1 MSNFIP
7 LEESS
12 IQLLGNHSVP
22 LDDNQIMMPRTKFIH
37 NDNWIPVTTINLDWF
52 ETADEYVEFFSS
64 TLNRWSMPTE
74 VLKARDEN
82 IVACA
87 DEGFTIKVAESSIQ
101 GNKPIH
107 EVTMHSNGKHINSL
121 LLEIIECLRVQQNTA
136 NELTEDEAFA
146 LIDVELKDMN
156 EYQVQL
162 YSYNMGQ
169 DSREEIAE
177 WAQEH
182 SGFCDNVKRVSY
194 GKFRDAVIAVSLKN
208 LNNVC
213 GATFTNC
220 RFTCTSTLENITFIQ
235 CIFDNVEF
243 DCKLNKVTFDDCI
256 MKTISWP
263 NKGCNVQIYNHEDDD
278 EHEDLEYDDA

>member
-1 MSNFIP
+1 
-7 LEESS
+7 
-12 IQLLGNHSVP
+12 
-22 LDDNQIMMPRTKFIH
+22 
-37 NDNWIPVTTINLDWF
+37 
-52 ETADEYVEFFSS
+52 
-64 TLNRWSMPTE
+64 
-74 VLKARDEN
+74 
-82 IVACA
+82 
-87 DEGFTIKVAESSIQ
+87 
-101 GNKPIH
+101 
-107 EVTMHSNGKHINSL
+107 
-121 LLEIIECLRVQQNTA
+121 
-136 NELTEDEAFA
+136 
-146 LIDVELKDMN
+146 
-156 EYQVQL
+156 
-162 YSYNMGQ
+162 MGQ

-194 GKFRDAVIAVSLKN
+194 GKFSNAVIAVSLKN
-208 LNNVC
+208 LNNIC

-278 EHEDLEYDDA
+278 DHEDLEYDDA